1 MEKSG
6 MEKDTIKM
14 EILNSK
20 LIMEMEKEKNIINLV
35 N

>member
-6 MEKDTIKM
+6 MEKYTIKM